1 MPTPPGLRSP
11 GLDAMSSA
19 SRPPLPT
26 PSILPVLMAVPY
38 SPPARMSPTRWSR
51 SSKSLW
57 FESRSTCRKSEVPRL
72 TENPR
77 FLIYHHCFRFLVPRT
92 FLMSDQRQLFG
103 TDGIR
108 GIAGEFPLTKQST
121 YLIGRALGHD
131 LLRNTP
137 RPQAVIGQ
145 DTRESS
151 CWIAD
156 RVSEG
161 LAAVGVDVH
170 SAGVITT
177 PGVAYLARSRKMAA
191 GVVISAS
198 HNPWT
203 DNGIKVF
210 SGDGFKLTDARELA
224 IEKEIFAQL
233 ENPASADDTA
243 LKVPRPSLPG
253 EAELRHAYIKSLA
266 ASVSSDLSKLRVL
279 VDCAN
284 GAATAEAPELFRTL
298 GIQATFTCTSPNGKN
313 INDGCGAL
321 HPEILAKAVAES
333 NGKFDLGVTFDGDAD
348 RALFCDAAGRVINGD
363 AVLLAAARDM
373 RAQGKLKADTVVS
386 TTMSNM
392 GLEIALKTSGVRMLR
407 ANVGDKYVLEEML
420 KTGATLGGEQSGHI
434 IFRDE
439 DSTTGDGLLT
449 ALRLMDIIV
458 RAGRP
463 LAELVADL
471 KVFPQKIQN
480 VRVREKV
487 PFKQV
492 PAIQSAI
499 EAAERELD
507 GNGRVV
513 VRYSGTE
520 ALARVMV
527 EADSKEKM
535 ESVTAAIAEEIQKA

>member
-1 MPTPPGLRSP
+1 MTQ
-11 GLDAMSSA
+11 
-19 SRPPLPT
+19 
-26 PSILPVLMAVPY
+26 
-38 SPPARMSPTRWSR
+38 
-51 SSKSLW
+51 
-57 FESRSTCRKSEVPRL
+57 
-72 TENPR
+72 
-77 FLIYHHCFRFLVPRT
+77 
-92 FLMSDQRQLFG
+92 QRQLFG

-108 GIAGEFPLTKQST
+108 GVAGEFPLTVQST

-131 LLRNTP
+131 LVRTSP
-137 RPQAVIGQ
+137 RAAAVIGQ

-151 CWIAD
+151 RWIAD
-156 RVSEG
+156 RVAEG
-161 LAAVGVDVH
+161 LAAVGVDMH
-170 SAGVITT
+170 SAGIITT
-177 PGVAYLARSRKMAA
+177 PGVAYLARSRGMAA

-210 SGDGFKLTDARELA
+210 SGDGFKLSDERELA
-224 IEKEIFAQL
+224 IEREIFALL

-253 EAELRHAYIKSLA
+253 ESELRHAYIKSLA
-266 ASVSSDLSKLRVL
+266 GSVQCDLSRLRVL
-279 VDCAN
+279 IDCAN
-284 GAATAEAPELFRTL
+284 GAATAEAPELFRML
-298 GIQATFTCTSPNGKN
+298 GVQATFIHISPDGRN
-313 INDGCGAL
+313 INEQCGAL
-321 HPEILAKAVAES
+321 HPDTLGKQVAAS
-333 NGKFDLGVTFDGDAD
+333 AGKFDLGVTFDGDAD
-348 RALFCDAAGRVINGD
+348 RALFCDASGRVVNGD
-363 AVLLAAARDM
+363 AVLLAAARDLH
-373 RAQGKLKADTVVS
+373 AHGKLKNDTVVS

-392 GLEIALKTSGVRMLR
+392 GLEIALKKSGIRMLR

-434 IFRDE
+434 IFLDA
-439 DSTTGDGLLT
+439 DATTGDGLLT

-458 RAGRP
+458 RSGKP
-463 LAELVADL
+463 LADLIADL

-487 PFKQV
+487 PFAQV

-499 EAAERELD
+499 ISAEKELD

-527 EADSKEKM
+527 EAESESKM
-535 ESVTAAIAEEIQKA
+535 QSACAAIAAEIKKALGQ

>member
-1 MPTPPGLRSP
+1 
-11 GLDAMSSA
+11 MSNQ
-19 SRPPLPT
+19 
-26 PSILPVLMAVPY
+26 I
-38 SPPARMSPTRWSR
+38 
-51 SSKSLW
+51 
-57 FESRSTCRKSEVPRL
+57 
-72 TENPR
+72 
-77 FLIYHHCFRFLVPRT
+77 
-92 FLMSDQRQLFG
+92 RQLFG

-108 GIAGEFPLTKQST
+108 GMAGEFPLTAEST

-131 LLRNTP
+131 LMRGA
-137 RPQAVIGQ
+137 RAAQAVMGQ

-151 CWIAD
+151 GWIAD
-156 RVSEG
+156 RVAAG
-161 LAAVGVDVH
+161 LAAVGVEMH

-177 PGVAYLARSRKMAA
+177 PGVAYLARSRGFAA

-224 IEKEIFAQL
+224 IEKEIFAL
-233 ENPASADDTA
+233 LDRPGAADDTA
-243 LKVPRPSLPG
+243 LKIARPCLPG
-253 EAELRHAYIKSLA
+253 ETALRKAYIEALA
-266 ASVSSDLSKLRVL
+266 GSVAADLSGLRVL

-284 GAATAEAPELFRTL
+284 GAAAPELFRAL
-298 GIQATFTCTSPNGKN
+298 GVQVEFVCVAPDGKN
-313 INDGCGAL
+313 INAGCGAL
-321 HPEILAKAVAES
+321 HPDTLGKAVLES
-333 NGKFDLGVTFDGDAD
+333 GGKFDLGVTFDGDAD
-348 RALFCDAAGRVINGD
+348 RALFCDGTGHVVNGD
-363 AVLLAAARDM
+363 GVLLLTARDLQ
-373 RAQGKLKADTVVS
+373 AQGKLAGSTVVA

-392 GLEIALKTSGVRMLR
+392 GVEIALKRSGIRMLR

-439 DSTTGDGLLT
+439 DATTGDGLLT
-449 ALRLMDIIV
+449 ALRVMDVIV
-458 RAGRP
+458 RSRKT
-463 LAELVADL
+463 LAELVSDL

-480 VRVREKV
+480 VRVREKIPFADV
-487 PFKQV
+487 PEVKR
-492 PAIQSAI
+492 AI

-527 EADSKEKM
+527 EA
-535 ESVTAAIAEEIQKA
+535 ESEERMRALAAGIAGEIQKALGV

>member
-1 MPTPPGLRSP
+1 M
-11 GLDAMSSA
+11 
-19 SRPPLPT
+19 
-26 PSILPVLMAVPY
+26 IQ
-38 SPPARMSPTRWSR
+38 
-51 SSKSLW
+51 
-57 FESRSTCRKSEVPRL
+57 E
-72 TENPR
+72 
-77 FLIYHHCFRFLVPRT
+77 
-92 FLMSDQRQLFG
+92 RQLFG

-108 GIAGEFPLTKQST
+108 GVAGNFPLTKQST

-131 LLRNTP
+131 LVNTV
-137 RPQAVIGQ
+137 RKAQAVIGQ

-151 CWIAD
+151 RWIAD
-156 RVSEG
+156 RVAEG

-177 PGVAYLARSRKMAA
+177 PGVAYLARSRAMAA
-191 GVVISAS
+191 GIVISAS

-224 IEKEIFAQL
+224 IEKEIFALL

-253 EAELRHAYIKSLA
+253 ESDLRHAYIRSLA
-266 ASVSSDLSKLRVL
+266 ASVKSDLSQLGVL

-284 GAATAEAPELFRTL
+284 GAATAEAPELFRKL
-298 GIQATFTCTSPNGKN
+298 GIQATFIHISPDGKN
-313 INDGCGAL
+313 INEGCGAL
-321 HPEILAKAVAES
+321 HPETLGRKVAAS
-333 NGKFDLGVTFDGDAD
+333 RGKFDLGVTFDGDAD
-348 RALFCDAAGRVINGD
+348 RALFCDASGRVVNGD
-363 AVLLAAARDM
+363 AVLLAAARDLH
-373 RAQGKLKADTVVS
+373 AQGRLKADTVVA

-392 GLEIALKTSGVRMLR
+392 GLEIALRKSGIRMLR

-434 IFRDE
+434 IFRDG

-458 RAGRP
+458 RAGKS
-463 LAELVADL
+463 LADLVGDL

-480 VRVREKV
+480 IRVREKV
-487 PFKQV
+487 AFVEV

-499 EAAERELD
+499 AAAEKELD

-527 EADSKEKM
+527 EAESEEKM
-535 ESVTAAIAEEIQKA
+535 RTTTAAIAAEIQKALGV

>member
-1 MPTPPGLRSP
+1 MT
-11 GLDAMSSA
+11 
-19 SRPPLPT
+19 
-26 PSILPVLMAVPY
+26 
-38 SPPARMSPTRWSR
+38 
-51 SSKSLW
+51 
-57 FESRSTCRKSEVPRL
+57 
-72 TENPR
+72 
-77 FLIYHHCFRFLVPRT
+77 
-92 FLMSDQRQLFG
+92 QRQLFG

-108 GIAGEFPLTKQST
+108 AIAGEFPLTKQST

-131 LLRNTP
+131 LLRTTQKA
-137 RPQAVIGQ
+137 QAVIGQ

-151 CWIAD
+151 RWIAD
-156 RVSEG
+156 RVAEG
-161 LAAVGVDVH
+161 LAAVGVEVH

-177 PGVAYLARSRKMAA
+177 PGIAYLARSRGMSA

-233 ENPASADDTA
+233 ENKSSADDTA
-243 LKVPRPSLPG
+243 LKIPKPSLPG
-253 EAELRHAYIKSLA
+253 EAELRHAYVHSLTA
-266 ASVSSDLSKLRVL
+266 GVSSDLGKLRVL

-284 GAATAEAPELFRTL
+284 GAATAEAPELFRNL
-298 GIQATFTCTSPNGKN
+298 KIQATFIHVSPDGKN
-313 INDGCGAL
+313 INEGCGAL
-321 HPEILAKAVAES
+321 HPETLGKMVAES
-333 NGKFDLGVTFDGDAD
+333 PGKFDLGVTFDGDAD
-348 RALFCDAAGRVINGD
+348 RALFCDASGRVVNGD
-363 AVLLAAARDM
+363 GVLLAAARDLH
-373 RAQGKLKADTVVS
+373 AQGKLKADTVVS

-392 GLEIALKTSGVRMLR
+392 GLEIALKKSGIRMLR

-434 IFRDE
+434 IFRDT

-449 ALRLMDIIV
+449 ALRLMDIVV
-458 RAGRP
+458 RSGKS
-463 LAELVADL
+463 LADLIADL
-471 KVFPQKIQN
+471 KVLPQKIQN
-480 VRVREKV
+480 IRVREKI
-487 PFKQV
+487 PFAQI

-499 EAAERELD
+499 EAAERDLN

-527 EADSKEKM
+527 EAESEEKM
-535 ESVTAAIAEEIQKA
+535 RALTANIAAEIQKALGA